1 MDSKRVFIS
10 HLDTAPARACAQ
22 VFRTFGWEVYGTVLD
37 SDFTLPT
44 PCNATEIVPS
54 RAQDSEAFARGILSC
69 AAVVYD
75 LLVPDEAIA
84 ALELVAISSNKRKF
98 ICLSSF
104 LTWCRTE
111 LPPREPEDKEESVIE
126 DDLPD
131 EKELELDEVVELYR
145 AAHKKAPFWVLNKIK
160 KREEEERIARE
171 AEEAEEAEEERDEP
185 EAAEEPEDEYEYE
198 EVEEEYEEE
207 NDETNEVVEEE
218 EHDEEDNDDEN
229 NNDDEEG
236 NETLQETTKRRHF
249 RIVRKKVHKKK
260 PLEMPVEES
269 DQEDKIEQGP
279 DEELQEPEDGEPEEE
294 YEYTEEWSESEDSE
308 EEREEKLLQLKEYG
322 VYESDHERRRPHP
335 DFRILLTTEKDIAK
349 RLSSREN
356 LEGAIVIPGLIYGYG
371 ETSLIPLYRSIYEG
385 KLTQIPLYFGGHTRS
400 IPTVYA
406 LDLALLIHS
415 LVIDTC
421 PDKEQPYVF
430 AVERQ
435 ICTSRQLAEAMGRK
449 LLLADPLRD
458 QLAQNMDEHLRNTK
472 PKPLTKQTFRQYI
485 KIRDAP
491 KSLPSYIREVD
502 KEETRLGDSILELT
516 VDAPMILGF
525 AANDLLGGKFPL
537 FARSGFI
544 DNIELSY
551 SEFLAAWGLKPV
563 RIFIQKDPE
572 TSADLA
578 DKLAMVLTKYLSL
591 DSRDDRR
598 TSSLYIKDLADRIST
613 GKLTKDEV
621 ISTSRIKI
629 IDGTSYTLSTLSNL
643 FHDLAMDYRTRQ
655 YGWILIG
662 LPFGMLPADIFGR
675 PAVINKYKEYADVG
689 LIPPKS
695 IKREADE
702 EDDVEE
708 DGDEEDD
715 GEEEVEEE
723 DVEIDENDRI
733 EKIRERIL
741 LPYTAPIHPFTQ
753 GRVGRDHLKAEP
765 RNRLNFYDSNVSI
778 EHPEGIRIPW
788 PEYVIDLPSL
798 DRYEASQDEMSAPA
812 IIERFCEYCVEVNGE
827 RKEKSPTAA
836 SADGEVAE
844 DINEDDEGKKKR
856 KRKIKPQPPTDHYHT
871 VELTRHDAEI
881 DTWNKAEEAA
891 ADIYRRMEHERLK
904 LVRRQWVKA
913 VKKQCIKRINKMAE
927 KGEPGIVPFDP
938 ASYTWI
944 EDFNLIG
951 LDPRLDLEIIK
962 IPKKAAQD
970 PDEDEGDQAAND
982 KPEDEVQSERQNDGE
997 EQSKTQPSINPDD
1010 YDLGIEDEEKY
1021 ERMRQEKLEKEKQ
1034 RQLKKEEKKQKAEAG
1049 EEVSED
1055 EPTEEEEEFDVSG
1068 RRKRTTPKP
1077 KPFKDAPKVPIDYR
1091 DIPLPEHHHRGIA
1104 WLIES
1109 LTTVKE
1115 VPYGVSNIFSPYYNL
1130 SKYSSFEAFCQ
1141 AVMGFVGPSRGFGKT
1156 REERKQQEEF
1166 IKRQAIIRRQLLEEN
1181 LLRKAEEHR
1190 ITEEKRKQDLHNIR
1204 EALINNEERRIKD
1217 LSIPIRRYL
1226 TQTVMKDLIDGL
1238 VEVSKLRPDD
1248 PVRYLGEFLMERSVK
1263 DIE

>member
-1 MDSKRVFIS
+1 MASKRVFIS
-10 HLDTAPARACAQ
+10 HLDTAPARACSQ
-22 VFRTFGWEVYGTVLD
+22 VFRTFGWEVYGTILD
-37 SDFTLPT
+37 SDSALPT

-69 AAVVYD
+69 AAVIYD
-75 LLVPDEAIA
+75 LLAPDETIA
-84 ALELVAISSNKRKF
+84 ALELIATSPNKRKF

-111 LPPREPEDKEESVIE
+111 LPPREPEDKEESVVE

-145 AAHKKAPFWVLNKIK
+145 AAHKKAPFWVLNKLK
-160 KREEEERIARE
+160 KREEEERLARE
-171 AEEAEEAEEERDEP
+171 AEEAEEEQEEP
-185 EAAEEPEDEYEYE
+185 ENAEEPEEEYEYE
-198 EVEEEYEEE
+198 EIEEEYDEE
-207 NDETNEVVEEE
+207 DEEAAEEGN
-218 EHDEEDNDDEN
+218 DEEDN
-229 NNDDEEG
+229 EEG
-236 NETLQETTKRRHF
+236 NEEDNEDEERDEAIKETTKRRHF
-249 RIVRKKVHKKK
+249 RIVRKKIPKKK

-269 DQEDKIEQGP
+269 DQEDRVEQGP
-279 DEELQEPEDGEPEEE
+279 DEELQEPEDVEPEEE
-294 YEYTEEWSESEDSE
+294 YEYEEEWSESEEPAE
-308 EEREEKLLQLKEYG
+308 ENSDEREERLLQLNGYG
-322 VYESDHERRRPHP
+322 IVEADHVRRRPHP

-371 ETSLIPLYRSIYEG
+371 ETSLVPLYRSIYEG
-385 KLTQIPLYFGGHTRS
+385 KVAQIPLYFGGHTRS

-415 LVIDTC
+415 LIIDAC

-435 ICTSRQLAEAMGRK
+435 ICTSKHLAEAMGRK
-449 LLLADPLRD
+449 LLLPDPLRD
-458 QLAQNMDEHLRNTK
+458 KLAQDMDECLRTTK
-472 PKPLTKQTFRQYI
+472 PKPLTKQTFRQYV

-491 KSLPSYIREVD
+491 KSLPGYVREVD

-563 RIFIQKDPE
+563 RIFIQKDPN
-572 TSADLA
+572 TSMELA

-598 TSSLYIKDLADRIST
+598 TSSAYIKDLADKIST
-613 GKLTKDEV
+613 GKLTKDMV

-662 LPFGMLPADIFGR
+662 LPFGMLPEDVFGR
-675 PAVINKYKEYADVG
+675 PAIIDKYKEYADVG
-689 LIPPKS
+689 LLPPKPT
-695 IKREADE
+695 KREANEE
-702 EDDVEE
+702 EDNEPD
-708 DGDEEDD
+708 DGDDD

-723 DVEIDENDRI
+723 DVEIDESDRI

-741 LPYTAPIHPFTQ
+741 LPYTAPAHPFTQ
-753 GRVGRDHLKAEP
+753 GRVGRDHLKADP
-765 RNRLNFYDSNVSI
+765 RNSLDFYDSNISI
-778 EHPEGIRIPW
+778 EHPDGIRIPW
-788 PEYVIDLPSL
+788 PEYIIDLPNL
-798 DRYEASQDEMSAPA
+798 DRYEATQDEMSAPA

-827 RKEKSPTAA
+827 RKEKVPAA
-836 SADGEVAE
+836 SAVDDEAAE
-844 DINEDDEGKKKR
+844 DVDEEEDGKKKR
-856 KRKIKPQPPTDHYHT
+856 KRKIKPQPPTEHYHT
-871 VELTRHDAEI
+871 TELTRHDAEI
-881 DTWNKAEEAA
+881 DIWYRAEEAA

-927 KGEPGIVPFDP
+927 KGEPGIVPYDSS
-938 ASYTWI
+938 SYTWI

-951 LDPRLDLEIIK
+951 LDPRLDLDIIK
-962 IPKKAAQD
+962 IPRKVISE
-970 PDEDEGDQAAND
+970 PDEAEDNQTADD
-982 KPEDEVQSERQNDGE
+982 KPEDEVQSEHQNEEGE
-997 EQSKTQPSINPDD
+997 QHKGPPSINPDD

-1021 ERMRQEKLEKEKQ
+1021 ERMRQEKLEKAKE
-1034 RQLKKEEKKQKAEAG
+1034 RQLRKEAKKQKAEAG

-1055 EPTEEEEEFDVSG
+1055 EPTEEEEEFDESG

-1077 KPFKDAPKVPIDYR
+1077 KPFKDAPEVPISYH

-1130 SKYSSFEAFCQ
+1130 SKYNSFEAFCQ

-1156 REERKQQEEF
+1156 REERRQHEEL
-1166 IKRQAIIRRQLLEEN
+1166 IKRQAVIRRQLLEEN

-1190 ITEEKRKQDLHNIR
+1190 IAEEKRKEDLYNIR
-1204 EALINNEERRIKD
+1204 EALISNEERRIKD

-1226 TQTVMKDLIDGL
+1226 TQTVMKDLIEGL